1 MNRMQSKRLFCIHI
15 TDICNRIPVFT
26 SEGVEYLYG
35 ILIFAQNKMIIAM
48 EEVIKVDTI
57 DQYNKLFG
65 LETLHP
71 LVAVVDLSKAPVWPE
86 HFRFN
91 YGVYCIYLKDA
102 KCGTIRYGRQTYDYQ
117 EGSVIAFAPGQIAN
131 VDMERG
137 MKPSGLGLL
146 FHPDLIRGTALGREI
161 KQYSFFPTTRTKHSI
176 FPSGNALFS
185 RIASIRSVL
194 SWNTPSTST
203 PNG

>member
-1 MNRMQSKRLFCIHI
+1 
-15 TDICNRIPVFT
+15 
-26 SEGVEYLYG
+26 
-35 ILIFAQNKMIIAM
+35 MIIAM

-161 KQYSFFPTTRTKHSI
+161 KQYSFFSYDSNEALHLSERERTI
-176 FPSGNALFS
+176 S
-185 RIASIRSVL
+185 RIASIRSLL
-194 SWNTPSTST
+194 SWNAPSTST